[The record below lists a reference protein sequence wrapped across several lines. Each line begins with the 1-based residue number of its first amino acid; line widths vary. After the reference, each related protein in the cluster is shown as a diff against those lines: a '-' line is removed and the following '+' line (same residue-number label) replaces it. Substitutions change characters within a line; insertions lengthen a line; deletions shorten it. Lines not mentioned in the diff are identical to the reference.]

1 MDPIMVYEQASDVIT
16 REIQKLVDKGN
27 IDKETLCLIGEAIDI
42 QKDLETLKAM
52 QTGQDYNYRN
62 YNSYDEY
69 EGGQSNRRNRSYD
82 DKSWNNNYNR
92 LNHNYSNNMSG
103 HAPEQLIYKLEDAM
117 NMAEDRQNREVI
129 KMAIEKLE
137 KM

>member
-1 MDPIMVYEQASDVIT
+1 MNPIMIYEQASDMIA

-52 QTGQDYNYRN
+52 QNSQDNNY
-62 YNSYDEY
+62 YSYED
-69 EGGQSNRRNRSYD
+69 GQSNRRSYTNRSYD
-82 DKSWNNNYNR
+82 DRSWENNRNR
-92 LNHNYSNNMSG
+92 MNHSYDNSMTG
-103 HAPEQLIYKLEDAM
+103 RGQEQLIYKLEDAM
-117 NMAEDRQNREVI
+117 NMTDDRQSREI
-129 KMAIEKLE
+129 LKMAIDKLE